1 LILLKKDE
9 HQENFEVK
17 QEALIAAIISA
28 ALVLGLL
35 AGLPLGYI
43 ARNFHAIPSGSNTT
57 SP

>member
-1 LILLKKDE
+1 LVLFKKDE
-9 HQENFEVK
+9 HQENFQLK
-17 QEALIAAIISA
+17 HEALIAAIIAA

-43 ARNFHAIPSGSNTT
+43 ARNFYAAPSNSNTA

>member
-1 LILLKKDE
+1 M
-9 HQENFEVK
+9 K
-17 QEALIAAIISA
+17 QDALIAAIIAA

-43 ARNFHAIPSGSNTT
+43 ARNFYAVPSNSNTA

>member
-1 LILLKKDE
+1 LKKDE